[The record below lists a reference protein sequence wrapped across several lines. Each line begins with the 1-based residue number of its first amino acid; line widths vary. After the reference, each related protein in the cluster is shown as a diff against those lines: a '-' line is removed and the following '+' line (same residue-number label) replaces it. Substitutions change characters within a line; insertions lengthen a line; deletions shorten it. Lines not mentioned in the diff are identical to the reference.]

1 MKQETRH
8 AVSGAEGTVACRDE
22 VAVVERRKSKETTK
36 SEQPTSSPL
45 DRLTSRPAQLAVGS
59 QIWPKPAKTPR
70 FPYKNPRHGT
80 TMTWV

>member
-36 SEQPTSSPL
+36 SEQPTSSSL
-45 DRLTSRPAQLAVGS
+45 GQFTSRPAQLVLTA
-59 QIWPKPAKTPR
+59 QNWPKRAKTPR

-80 TMTWV
+80 TMTLV

>member
-36 SEQPTSSPL
+36 SEQPTSSSL
-45 DRLTSRPAQLAVGS
+45 RQFTSRPAQLVLTAQNWVIGRIVCLYFGVWVG
-59 QIWPKPAKTPR
+59 
-70 FPYKNPRHGT
+70 
-80 TMTWV
+80 MTGETGCS